1 MTSITLVNA
10 DEEEI
15 LADCA
20 EEDNKESL
28 DDAAFFYALRKSYAN
43 ELPPNQNEK

>member
-1 MTSITLVNA
+1 MLVNA

-20 EEDNKESL
+20 EEDSKESL

-43 ELPPNQNEK
+43 GLPNTSQNEM